1 MVTKGLMK
9 IEMEEYLLEWLPK
22 NPILIV
28 LISLTL
34 NIIIAVSGVL
44 PSAFL
49 TAANIALFDF
59 RSGLILS
66 IIGEAVGAIIS
77 FVLYR
82 KGLSKLTSHVQ
93 LNHKLLKKL
102 QATKGVEAFLLVVIL
117 RIMPFV
123 PSGVVTLAA
132 AYSKMA
138 LISFCLASTLGKVPA
153 LFIEAY
159 SVDRLLD
166 LSTEWQIFSLVLG
179 LSLFTLYYWV
189 RKRKHA

>member
-1 MVTKGLMK
+1 
-9 IEMEEYLLEWLPK
+9 MEEYLLEWLPK

-59 RSGLILS
+59 KSALILS

-77 FVLYR
+77 FILYR
-82 KGLSKLTSHVQ
+82 KGLSKITSHVQ
-93 LNHKLLKKL
+93 LNNKLLKKL
-102 QATKGVEAFLLVVIL
+102 QSTKGFEAFLLVLIL

-138 LISFCLASTLGKVPA
+138 LLPFCLASIVGKVPA

-159 SVDRLLD
+159 SVDRVLD
-166 LSTEWQIFSLVLG
+166 LSTEWQIFSLITG
-179 LSLFTLYYWV
+179 LSVFTLYYWKS
-189 RKRKHA
+189 KRKST